1 MITRRTLIRC
11 AAAALA
17 LGAVGGVRA
26 QAAPRVVVY
35 KSPTCGCCTEW
46 VAHMRANGF
55 RVETQD
61 VRDVTPY
68 RMQYGVPEELSSCH
82 TAVVDGY
89 AIEGHVPAA
98 DIKRLLREKPRAK
111 GLAVPG
117 MPNGSPGMEQGGP
130 PDPYVTVAFD
140 GRRAWVYAQH

>member
-1 MITRRTLIRC
+1 MITRRSLIRG

-17 LGAVGGVRA
+17 LGAMGGARA
-26 QAAPRVVVY
+26 QRAARVVVY

-55 RVETQD
+55 RVETHD
-61 VRDVTPY
+61 VRDTNPY
-68 RMQYGVPEELSSCH
+68 RMQYGVPDELSSCH

-98 DIKRLLREKPRAK
+98 DIRRMLREKPRIK

-117 MPNGSPGMEQGGP
+117 MPQGSPGMEQGGP

-140 GRRAWVYAQH
+140 GRRSWVFAQH